1 MIFEFQVERFNLP
14 VSLSLLWPG
23 ISVQNIYKS
32 TQDPHFS
39 DGEAEC
45 SIDNFSGQYFAD
57 GGLG

>member
-39 DGEAEC
+39 DREAEC
-45 SIDNFSGQYFAD
+45 LIDYFSGQYFTD